1 MIGKR
6 PNLGPSL
13 IWLRYNIFLILRKIL
28 FSKVK
33 RNMEIKDYVKQFLDL
48 QKSHKKVRVA
58 DFCRENMLDYYEM
71 VEALKQEKLEV
82 ESYEEQVQCGD
93 LVITE
98 IPESNDPT
106 QSKPSTE
113 GYIKEVM
120 LSFPKGL
127 RLTVREITPSDL
139 ITIVP
144 SNLFAYT
151 FRCKSV

>member
-98 IPESNDPT
+98 IPEPNDPT

-139 ITIVP
+139 ITIVQRLMP
-144 SNLFAYT
+144 IRNYA
-151 FRCKSV
+151 

>member
-1 MIGKR
+1 M
-6 PNLGPSL
+6 
-13 IWLRYNIFLILRKIL
+13 
-28 FSKVK
+28 
-33 RNMEIKDYVKQFLDL
+33 
-48 QKSHKKVRVA
+48 RVA

-71 VEALKQEKLEV
+71 VEALKQEKFEV

-139 ITIVP
+139 ITIVQRLMP
-144 SNLFAYT
+144 IRNYA
-151 FRCKSV
+151 